1 MNNITK
7 PHTFVISTV
16 ADPTEVNAN
25 FDTAYTGVNNV
36 IDALNAAS
44 GSKNSIDE
52 RLDVALNEDGTIK
65 VGTVISGNTTAP
77 TPAFRVTQEG
87 TGNAFVVEDSTN
99 PDTSQ
104 FVVTNDGTVV
114 IGGTGSAGS
123 SLINSTA
130 KVQIGATYGVAV
142 YKNSDDATPCSMEM
156 IRSRAT
162 GNVVQNNDGLG
173 RLIFGGNDGTSG
185 KAAAYIDGVVD
196 GTPGTNDMP
205 GRIVISTSSD
215 GSTTPTERLRINS
228 AGLTKV
234 TGTFETTSNATIGGN
249 LTAVGTTTFGGSAA
263 YQCRAWVYFNG
274 TLAAA
279 SMIQASSPNVTS
291 ITDNGLGDYT
301 INFSA
306 MSDANYAVITSADTT
321 STNATLHQLA
331 YVNGG
336 TKTTTAVQL
345 RSKSS
350 SLTAV
355 DCAWGFVAIF
365 R

>member
-7 PHTFVISTV
+7 PHTFVIAT
-16 ADPTEVNAN
+16 AANPTEVNAN
-25 FDTAYTGVNNV
+25 FDTAYTGINNI
-36 IDALNAAS
+36 IDAVNDAS

-65 VGTVISGNTTAP
+65 AGTVISGNTTAP

-114 IGGTGSAGS
+114 IGGTGSYGS

-130 KVQIGATYGVAV
+130 KVQIGAIYGVAV

-156 IRSRAT
+156 VRSRAT

-173 RLIFGGNDGTSG
+173 RVIFGGNDGTGG

-196 GTPGTNDMP
+196 GTPGAGDMP
-205 GRIVISTSSD
+205 GRIVMSTSPD
-215 GSTTPTERLRINS
+215 GSTTPTERLRIDS

-263 YQCRAWVYFNG
+263 YQCRAWVRFDG

-291 ITDNGLGDYT
+291 ITDNGTGNYT
-301 INFSA
+301 VNFNA
-306 MSDANYAVITSADTT
+306 LADANYCVVSHANANSSTQRGAAVLTRTTT
-321 STNATLHQLA
+321 SCQVRCEVL
-331 YVNGG
+331 
-336 TKTTTAVQL
+336 
-345 RSKSS
+345 SS
-350 SLTAV
+350 GSDV
-355 DCAWGFVAIF
+355 DCNFVDIAIF